1 MLGNINPEGKQTEVL
16 ALPPHGHTVVLGTA
30 GSGKTTMALLRALG
44 LSNMPNSPNVLVVTF
59 NGALVQYMER
69 ILANHKRNLT
79 IENFHKFSRGYLNS
93 RGKMPSYNGILS
105 PQSKAQYIEKA
116 LQKVSALNPTEST
129 LKRPC
134 AVFLDEI
141 TFIQNFGFDSL
152 EDYVAA
158 ERIGRAS
165 ANIKR

>member
-69 ILANHKRNLT
+69 ILASHS
-79 IENFHKFSRGYLNS
+79 FYGY
-93 RGKMPSYNGILS
+93 I
-105 PQSKAQYIEKA
+105 I
-116 LQKVSALNPTEST
+116 TT
-129 LKRPC
+129 L
-134 AVFLDEI
+134 I
-141 TFIQNFGFDSL
+141 TATMRAIIISCPDNIFIARSIF
-152 EDYVAA
+152 
-158 ERIGRAS
+158 
-165 ANIKR
+165 